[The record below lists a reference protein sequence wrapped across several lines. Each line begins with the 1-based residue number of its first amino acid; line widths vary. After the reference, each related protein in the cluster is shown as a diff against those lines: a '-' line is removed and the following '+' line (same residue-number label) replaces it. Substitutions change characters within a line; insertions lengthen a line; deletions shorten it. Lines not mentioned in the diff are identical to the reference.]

1 MKVIIV
7 KMYTEIISGAG
18 EKSVSYQ
25 VHSNRKTICWC
36 SSPTHLVQSSK
47 AWELGKYNLLDPTY
61 AFSKPQLIFTLDT
74 IRYKFPPQKFRFPSR
89 PNESN
94 VSFSFTESKVHPLNL
109 CLTAQVKNEV
119 VSEYESDLTISIMA
133 SEIGKAFA
141 WLSNLYLSK
150 IGFKKK

>member
-47 AWELGKYNLLDPTY
+47 AWELGKYNLLDSTY

-74 IRYKFPPQKFRFPSR
+74 IRYKFPPQKISL
-89 PNESN
+89 
-94 VSFSFTESKVHPLNL
+94 SFSSKWIKRFIFLYGKQGPSFKFVFNGTSEEWSSFRIRKWSYHIYYGLRNWKSI
-109 CLTAQVKNEV
+109 CVVK
-119 VSEYESDLTISIMA
+119 
-133 SEIGKAFA
+133 
-141 WLSNLYLSK
+141 
-150 IGFKKK
+150 